1 LYSLN
6 GGRDELTG
14 KQVAPK
20 WPALKSG
27 ADANT
32 PLNYEEVATAFYD
45 ATLPWLADLYAKAMN
60 IIHAQHDKFNYEG
73 AQLSLMDTHLR
84 RLIAFGVSGFSV
96 VADSLSAIK
105 HARVYPER
113 DPQTGITTGFRVEG
127 DFPKYGNDDDR
138 VDSLA
143 VEVLER
149 FYGELKKQHTYRSA
163 IPTLS
168 VLTITSNVAYGK
180 STGATPDGRAK
191 GIPFAPGANPLHGRD
206 ASGALAS
213 LASVAKLPYA
223 PTCLDGISNTFS
235 LVTGGLGRGGEAE
248 RAQNLVRVLDGY
260 FQSGGMHLNVNV
272 LSRETLLDA
281 MEHPER
287 YGSLT
292 IRVSGYAVRFVTLSR
307 EQQLEVISRTMFEDV
322 A

>member
-1 LYSLN
+1 
-6 GGRDELTG
+6 
-14 KQVAPK
+14 
-20 WPALKSG
+20 
-27 ADANT
+27 
-32 PLNYEEVATAFYD
+32 
-45 ATLPWLADLYAKAMN
+45 MN